1 MKNWTIRLSIF
12 LLLLAVVQVLVSGL
26 FPAEIPPEILRLD
39 AYLADR
45 ADVIYFGDSTLTYPL
60 GQVTTGEILQEM
72 LPNQTVGEIA
82 HPAYHLDLYLY
93 YVRYILRSARGQPA
107 LSQSKGLRPTQP
119 RAIIIPINMRS
130 FSPEWDLRPGYQFE
144 EVKKTLALGPLLS
157 RILSRSLEILGAFQ
171 SPISQ
176 AAFLN
181 TTVYN
186 GDTPVGTVADFERLT
201 EQDALGELQRNTE
214 FAYHDVLPS
223 EDDAE
228 AMGQALIYRYMTG
241 MQEDHRQLRAMRE
254 IARLGDGANVDILF
268 YITPI
273 NYQQGQRFVGDAFR
287 TSLRDKID
295 RVQSVLAD
303 ESGAT
308 LLDLG
313 FDLEAFAFVDM
324 EHLREA
330 GKTYVAEQLALA
342 IGSEEPATPSANEGT
357 PSPLPPEG
365 GTPEPTATR
374 TPSPTHTRPAPTPVK
389 TPASTARPLAT
400 PTLTAGASPQSTP
413 VSGTV
418 TTRVVATVA
427 PLSTIPV
434 SPTPTLSGVFQGSVV
449 RAVYLWHAAPK
460 GNADKNPYEVDVYRV
475 RYRTLDE
482 KGQIAEIRADLF
494 VPTVGTTA
502 TFPILVHAPGT
513 TGLSDACAPLNEEPA
528 VSNWGSYRDH
538 SLTFAARGYIVILP
552 NGLGFDDPDRIHP
565 YFVAELQAHALLDA
579 ARAVYHFVED
589 PPAEG
594 ILAQPAEAIFFM
606 GYSSGGHAAFAA
618 KDWAASYAPE
628 LHVKGIIGY
637 GPTTNGET
645 LLRENP
651 IFAPYLIYAY
661 RDFYGSEIVDVA
673 DVFLPQWVPTFESD
687 VLHKCV
693 DGIFSYYTR
702 STREMYT
709 PRFRLAL
716 ESGKFDQAFPLLA
729 ARLSANSTGLSG
741 GSDIPVLILQGTGD
755 TVVTPDSQR
764 AYKDQLCRQ
773 GTTVTYVE
781 YPAVSHP
788 EIRTTSFG
796 DTLWWMQRVAEGA
809 VPETHCESVNPSE

>member
-1 MKNWTIRLSIF
+1 MRNWTIRLSIF
-12 LLLLAVVQVLVSGL
+12 LLLLAVAQVLVSSL
-26 FPAEIPPEILRLD
+26 YPAEIPPEILRLD

-72 LPNQTVGEIA
+72 LPNRTVGEIA
-82 HPAYHLDLYLY
+82 HPAYNLDLYLHY
-93 YVRYILRSARGQPA
+93 TKYILRSARGQPA
-107 LSQSKGLRPTQP
+107 LSRSKGLRPTRP
-119 RAIIIPINMRS
+119 RVIIMPINMRS
-130 FSPEWDLRPGYQFE
+130 FSPEWELRPGYQFE

-201 EQDALGELQRNTE
+201 EQDALGELQRSTE

-223 EDDAE
+223 EDDAG
-228 AMGQALIYRYMTG
+228 AMGQALIYRYMSG
-241 MQEDHRQLRAMRE
+241 LKEDHRQLRAMRE
-254 IARLGDGANVDILF
+254 IARLGDRADVAILF

-287 TSLRDKID
+287 TSLRGKID

-303 ESGAT
+303 ERDT
-308 LLDLG
+308 PLLDLG

-324 EHLREA
+324 EHLREG
-330 GKTYVAEQLALA
+330 GKTYVAEQLARA
-342 IGSEEPATPSANEGT
+342 IGSEESATPSANEGT
-357 PSPLPPEG
+357 PPPLPPEEQ
-365 GTPEPTATR
+365 TVAPTATR
-374 TPSPTHTRPAPTPVK
+374 TPPPTHTRPVPTPIK
-389 TPASTARPLAT
+389 TPARPLAT
-400 PTLTAGASPQSTP
+400 PTPNPSVSPQRTP
-413 VSGTV
+413 VSGTAP
-418 TTRVVATVA
+418 TRAVATVA
-427 PLSTIPV
+427 PLGTIPV
-434 SPTPTLSGVFQGSVV
+434 SPTPTLSGIFQGSVV
-449 RAVYLWHAAPK
+449 RAVYLWHAAPR
-460 GNADKNPYEVDVYRV
+460 GNADRNPYEVDVYRV

-482 KGQIAEIRADLF
+482 KGGLAEIRADLF
-494 VPTVGTTA
+494 VPTGQITT
-502 TFPILVHAPGT
+502 TFPVLVHAPGT
-513 TGLSDACAPLNEEPA
+513 TGLSDACAPLNEEPE

-565 YFVAELQAHALLDA
+565 YFVAELQAHVALDA
-579 ARAVYHFVED
+579 ARAVYHFAED

-594 ILAQPAEAIFFM
+594 ILAQPAEAVFFM

-628 LHVKGIIGY
+628 LHVAGIIGY
-637 GPTTNGET
+637 GPTTNGEI

-651 IFAPYLIYAY
+651 IFAPYTIYAY
-661 RDFYGSEIVDVA
+661 RDFYGSEIVNVA
-673 DVFLPQWVPTFESD
+673 DVFLPKWVPTFESD
-687 VLHKCV
+687 VLSKCV

-716 ESGKFDQAFPLLA
+716 DNGELDDAFPLLA
-729 ARLSANSTGLSG
+729 ARLLANNTGLSG

-764 AYKDQLCRQ
+764 AFKDQLCRQ
-773 GTTVTYVE
+773 GTPATYVE

-809 VPETHCESVNPSE
+809 LVETHCEPIEPSE